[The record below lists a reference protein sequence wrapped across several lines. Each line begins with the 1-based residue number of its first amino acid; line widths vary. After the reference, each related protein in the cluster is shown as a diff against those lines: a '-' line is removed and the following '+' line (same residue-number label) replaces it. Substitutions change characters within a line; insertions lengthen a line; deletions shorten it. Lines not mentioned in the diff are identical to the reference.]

1 MVVIAIVA
9 SALLAC
15 SVYAQS
21 GPPEESAS
29 PAPIVGYVD
38 ADRDGVNDRFRD
50 RDGDGVNDLN
60 GQSYPHHFPF
70 LDEDE
75 DGVNDRFRDQDG
87 DGVND
92 LDGRFRDQ
100 DGDGFI
106 DNVVDFNGDR
116 LNDITGAKYGP
127 HGLLGYRFGRIF
139 EERRHQVKQF
149 RDADGDGMH
158 DPLKR
163 LHQRLRAQKRRM
175 DFFLDED
182 GDGIDDA
189 RLLRRLL
196 RHPDERVQDL
206 TKKRLKRRRV
216 PPHLKKGD
224 PKHPKK
230 KGGK

>member
-15 SVYAQS
+15 SVHAQS

-29 PAPIVGYVD
+29 PAPIIGYVD

-50 RDGDGVNDLN
+50 QDGDGVNDLD
-60 GQSYPHHFPF
+60 GKPYPHHFPF

-92 LDGRFRDQ
+92 LDGRFRDA
-100 DGDGFI
+100 DDDGFI

-127 HGLLGYRFGRIF
+127 HGLLGYRFGRVF

-196 RHPDERVQDL
+196 RHPDERVQE
-206 TKKRLKRRRV
+206 KRFKRRRV
-216 PPHLKKGD
+216 PPPSQKRRY
-224 PKHPKK
+224 P
-230 KGGK
+230 

>member
-1 MVVIAIVA
+1 MVVIAIAA

-15 SVYAQS
+15 SVCAQS
-21 GPPEESAS
+21 GPADAT
-29 PAPIVGYVD
+29 PAPVVGYVD

-50 RDGDGVNDLN
+50 EDGDGVNDRD
-60 GQSYPHHFPF
+60 GQPYPHHFSF
-70 LDEDE
+70 ADEDG
-75 DGVNDRFRDQDG
+75 DGVNDRFRDADG

-92 LDGRFRDQ
+92 LDSRFRDA
-100 DGDGFI
+100 DKDGFI
-106 DNVVDFNGDR
+106 DNVVDCNGDR

-127 HGLLGYRFGRIF
+127 HGLMGYRFGRIV
-139 EERRHQVKQF
+139 EERKHRIKHF

-163 LHQRLRAQKRRM
+163 LHQRLRALNRRM

-196 RHPDERVQDL
+196 KHPDERAKYLV
-206 TKKRLKRRRV
+206 KKRLKRRYV
-216 PPHLKKGD
+216 PPRLKDAKQY
-224 PKHPKK
+224 KK
-230 KGGK
+230 QKDRK

>member
-1 MVVIAIVA
+1 MVVIAIAA

-15 SVYAQS
+15 SANAQS
-21 GPPEESAS
+21 GPESTS

-38 ADRDGVNDRFRD
+38 ADR
-50 RDGDGVNDLN
+50 
-60 GQSYPHHFPF
+60 
-70 LDEDE
+70 

-92 LDGRFRDQ
+92 LDGRFRDA
-100 DGDGFI
+100 DDDGFI

-163 LHQRLRAQKRRM
+163 LHQRLHAQKRRM

-196 RHPDERVQDL
+196 RHPNERGRDFAP
-206 TKKRLKRRRV
+206 KRLEHRRV
-216 PPHLKKGD
+216 PLHFKKDD
-224 PKHPKK
+224 PRQRKK
-230 KGGK
+230 QKGRK

>member
-15 SVYAQS
+15 SVRAQS
-21 GPPEESAS
+21 GPEGAS
-29 PAPIVGYVD
+29 PAPVVGYVD
-38 ADRDGVNDRFRD
+38 ADGDGVNDRFRD
-50 RDGDGVNDLN
+50 ADGDGVNDRN
-60 GQSYPHHFPF
+60 GQPYPHHFPF
-70 LDEDE
+70 LDADG
-75 DGVNDRFRDQDG
+75 DGVNDRFRDADG

-92 LDGRFRDQ
+92 RDGRYRDA
-100 DGDGFI
+100 DDDGFI

-116 LNDITGAKYGP
+116 LNDITGAQYGP
-127 HGLLGYRFGRIF
+127 HGLMGYRFGRIV

-163 LHQRLRAQKRRM
+163 LHQRLHALKRRM

-189 RLLRRLL
+189 RLLHRLL
-196 RHPDERVQDL
+196 RHSDERLQDFA
-206 TKKRLKRRRV
+206 KKRLKRRRI
-216 PPHLKKGD
+216 PLQLKKDD
-224 PKHPKK
+224 PKQTKK
-230 KGGK
+230 QKARK